1 MSKNLF
7 KAPLPF
13 QGQKKNFIK
22 QFREVITSL
31 NDEYIYIDLF
41 GGSGLLSANI
51 KDIHPQARVLYNDY
65 DNYTGR
71 CQRVQE
77 TNKILHELR
86 KISGGGGGTSRNS
99 PLDEKSTKQVKELVK
114 KYPCCDY
121 ITLAS
126 SLFFSS
132 KLPSSRENFFME
144 KYYNKIR
151 ITDYDEE
158 TVKRFHQG
166 LEIVRED
173 YRTIVEG
180 FAGKSRVVYIMDPPY
195 LSTDVSTYSS
205 SQYWKL
211 KDHLD
216 IVSIMHSS
224 NAIYFTSDKSNLI
237 ELNQWLVD
245 NKYRSFFSPTAKIC
259 TVTNNLAKHISYK
272 DYMIVDID
280 TIKQ

>member
-1 MSKNLF
+1 MNIYTLTFLVGVGYCRLILKIFIHKHVFCIMIMITILVGVREF
-7 KAPLPF
+7 KKLIRF
-13 QGQKKNFIK
+13 YMNYEK
-22 QFREVITSL
+22 FR
-31 NDEYIYIDLF
+31 
-41 GGSGLLSANI
+41 
-51 KDIHPQARVLYNDY
+51 
-65 DNYTGR
+65 
-71 CQRVQE
+71 
-77 TNKILHELR
+77 
-86 KISGGGGGTSRNS
+86 GGGGTSRNS